1 VERRF
6 AAELQSRVIEPWHRK
21 CWAWVRRL
29 EEAPR
34 EKVLTGAIRANC
46 MPNQV
51 ALVEVL
57 QKYILEAADAGGQ
70 DALDRARPVILAALK
85 RSGLEKRAQEAIP
98 VPALPPSAES
108 PIWKA
113 IEAEWFAAG
122 GPGEVRKGAIPLHE
136 DMRSTVQE
144 LLSRGEGWNATDGFT
159 FHLRDPELQREL
171 LRRGE
176 KIRGQVTDTML
187 SDFRDLMAQQ
197 FYREGLP
204 PDQLAL
210 EIEELFP
217 ITYANRA
224 EVIAN
229 TETGIAYGVVNH
241 EASVRNGVD
250 GHEWRTGGSNPRAAH
265 IAASGQVRP
274 IDQPFIVGGERLMH
288 PSDPSGS
295 PGNIINCHCIELP
308 VLDDARFVP
317 AKPWTGQPAGELA
330 REIIKAVVATVLQE
344 VTR

>member
-1 VERRF
+1 MERRF
-6 AAELQSRVIEPWHRK
+6 AAELQSRVIEPWHRR

-29 EEAPR
+29 EDAPS
-34 EKVLTGAIRANC
+34 EKALTGAIRASC
-46 MPNQV
+46 MPPQDILGQV
-51 ALVEVL
+51 LR
-57 QKYILEAADAGGQ
+57 KYILGAADCGGQ
-70 DALDRARPVILAALK
+70 DALDAIKPLVLRAVK
-85 RSGLEKRAQEAIP
+85 GEKRIQEAIP

-122 GPGEVRKGAIPLHE
+122 GPGDVRKGAVPLHE

-187 SDFRDLMAQQ
+187 TDFRDLMAQQ

-210 EIEELFP
+210 EIEYLFP
-217 ITYANRA
+217 TTYKDRA
-224 EVIAN
+224 LVIAR
-229 TETGIAYGVVNH
+229 TETAIAYGVTNH
-241 EASVRNGVD
+241 ETMLRNGVD
-250 GHEWRTGGSNPRAAH
+250 AHEWLTLGSNPREAHAAANH
-265 IAASGQVRP
+265 QVRP

-288 PSDPSGS
+288 PGDPSGS
-295 PGNIINCHCIELP
+295 AGNIINCHCDELP
-308 VLDDARFVP
+308 VLNDARFVP
-317 AKPWTGQPAGELA
+317 AKPWAGQPVAQLV
-330 REIIKAVVATVLQE
+330 REIIKAVVATALQE
-344 VTR
+344 VAR

>member
-1 VERRF
+1 
-6 AAELQSRVIEPWHRK
+6 VIEPWHRK

-46 MPNQV
+46 MPDQAVLGQV
-51 ALVEVL
+51 LR
-57 QKYILEAADAGGQ
+57 KYILGAADCGGQ
-70 DALDRARPVILAALK
+70 DALDAIKPLVLRAVK
-85 RSGLEKRAQEAIP
+85 GEQRAQEAIA

-144 LLSRGEGWNATDGFT
+144 LLSRGEGWNAGEDFV

-210 EIEELFP
+210 EIEYLFP
-217 ITYANRA
+217 TTYKDRA
-224 EVIAN
+224 LTIAQ
-229 TETGIAYGVVNH
+229 TETGIAYGVTNH
-241 EASVRNGVD
+241 ETMLRNGVD
-250 GHEWRTGGSNPRAAH
+250 AHEWLTLGSNPRAAH
-265 IAASGQVRP
+265 LAANRQVRP
-274 IDQPFIVGGERLMH
+274 IDQPFWVGGERLAH
-288 PSDPSGS
+288 PGDPSGS
-295 PGNIINCHCIELP
+295 AGNVINCHCDELP
-308 VLDDARFVP
+308 VLNDARYVP
-317 AKPWTGQPAGELA
+317 AKPWTGQPVKQLAG
-330 REIIKAVVATVLQE
+330 EIIKAVVATVLQE

>member
-6 AAELQSRVIEPWHRK
+6 AAELQSRVIEPWHRR

-29 EEAPR
+29 EDAPS
-34 EKVLTGAIRANC
+34 EKALTGAIRANC
-46 MPNQV
+46 LPNQT
-51 ALVEVL
+51 ALAEVL
-57 QKYILEAADAGGQ
+57 RQYILEAADAGGQ

-98 VPALPPSAES
+98 VPASPPSSES
-108 PIWKA
+108 AIWKA

-144 LLSRGEGWNATDGFT
+144 LLSRGEGWNAGEDFV

-176 KIRGQVTDTML
+176 KIKGHVTDTML

-210 EIEELFP
+210 EIEKLFP
-217 ITYANRA
+217 TTYKDRA
-224 EVIAN
+224 LVIAN
-229 TETGIAYGVVNH
+229 TETGIAYGVTNH

-250 GHEWRTGGSNPRAAH
+250 GHEWRTAGSNPRAAH
-265 IAASGQVRP
+265 SAASGQVRP
-274 IDQPFIVGGERLMH
+274 ITQPFIVGGERLMH
-288 PSDPSGS
+288 PSDPAGS
-295 PGNIINCHCIELP
+295 AGNIINCHCLELP
-308 VLDDARFVP
+308 VLNDARFVP
-317 AKPWTGQPAGELA
+317 AKPWTGQPARELA

>member
-1 VERRF
+1 MERRF

-34 EKVLTGAIRANC
+34 EKALTGAIRASC
-46 MPNQV
+46 MPPQDILGQV
-51 ALVEVL
+51 LR
-57 QKYILEAADAGGQ
+57 KYILGAADCGGQ
-70 DALDRARPVILAALK
+70 DALDAIKPLVLRAVK
-85 RSGLEKRAQEAIP
+85 GEKRTQEAIP

-204 PDQLAL
+204 PSQLEL
-210 EIEELFP
+210 EIEKLFP
-217 ITYANRA
+217 TTYKDRA
-224 EVIAN
+224 LVIAN
-229 TETGIAYGVVNH
+229 TETGIAYGVINH

-274 IDQPFIVGGERLMH
+274 ITQPFIVGGERLMH
-288 PSDPSGS
+288 PSDPAGS
-295 PGNIINCHCIELP
+295 AGNIINCHCLELP

-317 AKPWTGQPAGELA
+317 AKPWTGQPAMELA

-344 VTR
+344 VSR

>member
-1 VERRF
+1 MERRF

-34 EKVLTGAIRANC
+34 EKVLTGAIRASC
-46 MPNQV
+46 MPDQAVLGQV
-51 ALVEVL
+51 LR
-57 QKYILEAADAGGQ
+57 KYILGAADCGGQ
-70 DALDRARPVILAALK
+70 DALDKTRPAILSALK
-85 RSGLEKRAQEAIP
+85 ASGMKVRAQEAIP

-122 GPGEVRKGAIPLHE
+122 GPGDVRKGAIPLHE
-136 DMRSTVQE
+136 DMRSTVHE

-210 EIEELFP
+210 EIEKLFP
-217 ITYANRA
+217 TTYKDRSL
-224 EVIAN
+224 VIAN
-229 TETGIAYGVVNH
+229 TETSIAYGVVNH

-250 GHEWRTGGSNPRAAH
+250 GHEWRTAGSNPRAAH

-274 IDQPFIVGGERLMH
+274 ITQPFIVGGERLMH
-288 PSDPSGS
+288 PSDPAGS
-295 PGNIINCHCIELP
+295 AGNIINCHCLELP

-317 AKPWTGQPAGELA
+317 AKPWTGQPARELA
-330 REIIKAVVATVLQE
+330 REIIKAVVSTVLQE

>member
-1 VERRF
+1 MERRF

-29 EEAPR
+29 EHAPS
-34 EKVLTGAIRANC
+34 EKALTGAIRASC
-46 MPNQV
+46 MPDQDILGQV
-51 ALVEVL
+51 LR
-57 QKYILEAADAGGQ
+57 KYILAAAECGGQ
-70 DALDRARPVILAALK
+70 DALDAIKPAVLRAFK
-85 RSGLEKRAQEAIP
+85 GEKRTQEAIP
-98 VPALPPSAES
+98 VPASPPSSES
-108 PIWKA
+108 AIWKA

-144 LLSRGEGWNATDGFT
+144 LLSRGEGWNARDGFT
-159 FHLRDPELQREL
+159 FHLRDPAMQREL

-176 KIRGQVTDTML
+176 KIRGKVTDTML

-210 EIEELFP
+210 EIEYLFP
-217 ITYANRA
+217 TTYKDRA
-224 EVIAN
+224 LVIAN

-250 GHEWRTGGSNPRAAH
+250 GHEWRTAGSNPRAAH
-265 IAASGQVRP
+265 SAANGQVRP
-274 IDQPFIVGGERLMH
+274 ITQPFIVGGERLMH
-288 PSDPSGS
+288 PSDPAGS
-295 PGNIINCHCIELP
+295 AGNIINCHCLELP
-308 VLDDARFVP
+308 VLNDARFVP
-317 AKPWTGQPAGELA
+317 AKPWTGQPARELA

>member
-1 VERRF
+1 MERRF
-6 AAELQSRVIEPWHRK
+6 AAELQSRVIEPWHRR

-29 EEAPR
+29 EETPR
-34 EKVLTGAIRANC
+34 EKTLTGAIRANC

-51 ALVEVL
+51 ALGEVL
-57 QKYILEAADAGGQ
+57 QKYILDAADAGGQ
-70 DALDRARPVILAALK
+70 AALDESRPVILAALK
-85 RSGLEKRAQEAIP
+85 RSGMKVRAQEAIP

-122 GPGEVRKGAIPLHE
+122 GPGDVRKGAIPLHE

-144 LLSRGEGWNATDGFT
+144 LLSRGEGWNAGEDFV

-176 KIRGQVTDTML
+176 KIKGQVTDTML

-210 EIEELFP
+210 EIEYLFP
-217 ITYANRA
+217 TTYANRA
-224 EVIAN
+224 LTIAQ

-241 EASVRNGVD
+241 ETMLRNGVD
-250 GHEWRTGGSNPRAAH
+250 AHEWLTLGSNPRAAH
-265 IAASGQVRP
+265 AAANHQVRP
-274 IDQPFIVGGERLMH
+274 IDQPFIVGGERLAH

-295 PGNIINCHCIELP
+295 AGNVINCHCDELP
-308 VLDDARFVP
+308 VLNDARYVP
-317 AKPWTGQPAGELA
+317 AKPWTGQPARELV
-330 REIIKAVVATVLQE
+330 REIINAVVATALQE

>member
-1 VERRF
+1 MERRF

-29 EEAPR
+29 EHAPS
-34 EKVLTGAIRANC
+34 EKALTGAIRASC
-46 MPNQV
+46 MPNQA
-51 ALVEVL
+51 ALRDVL
-57 QKYILEAADAGGQ
+57 NKYILGAADCGGQ
-70 DALDRARPVILAALK
+70 DALDAIKPAVLRAVK
-85 RSGLEKRAQEAIP
+85 GEKRTQEAIP
-98 VPALPPSAES
+98 VPASPPSSES
-108 PIWKA
+108 AIWKA

-122 GPGEVRKGAIPLHE
+122 GPGEVRKSAIPLHE

-144 LLSRGEGWNATDGFT
+144 LLSRGEGWNARDGFT

-176 KIRGQVTDTML
+176 KIKGQVTDTML

-210 EIEELFP
+210 EIEKLFP
-217 ITYANRA
+217 TTYKDRA
-224 EVIAN
+224 LVIAN
-229 TETGIAYGVVNH
+229 TETGIAYGVTNH

-250 GHEWRTGGSNPRAAH
+250 GHEWRTAGSNPRAAH
-265 IAASGQVRP
+265 SAASGQVRP
-274 IDQPFIVGGERLMH
+274 ITQPFIVGGERLMH
-288 PSDPSGS
+288 PSDPAGS
-295 PGNIINCHCIELP
+295 AGNIINCHCLELP
-308 VLDDARFVP
+308 VLNDARFVP
-317 AKPWTGQPAGELA
+317 AKPWTGQPARELA